1 MKYKINKI
9 SNDVI
14 DCIYGN
20 RGLTDEMVDAIL
32 DSDIENW
39 EDTLNYKNID
49 RGYKRLMKS
58 IENNDLIGVLVD
70 P

>member
-14 DCIYGN
+14 DCIYEN